1 MNKGMIMIRK
11 QSRLGAPTD
20 MASTMRK
27 QFSVGIALA
36 TLLVIT
42 AAPCAWATT
51 VAQWM
56 FDESSGD
63 VFLDSSG
70 SGFDLTATN
79 PQPPG
84 SSWSRRSDVPL
95 TTSPPGVT
103 SLKGLDP
110 RVIDTASSDRFSL
123 GKTGA
128 MTMEFW
134 YKDTPDASGVVDYV
148 LSTVAAVSDNNR
160 ISVFLDGGDKINFF
174 FFDNAGG
181 THSITTGAGSI
192 TEGAGWQHIAATFD
206 TNVGSG
212 EAFVYIDGS
221 PVAST
226 TTFGTNFAAFD
237 APFRVFGNGSAEN
250 FNGKNLIDELRMSDV
265 ALLPGSGTGVGELAW
280 NTSLVPEPGTA
291 ILLGLGLVCLFRRR
305 R

>member
-1 MNKGMIMIRK
+1 MSKGMIMIRK
-11 QSRLGAPTD
+11 QARFGT
-20 MASTMRK
+20 TTN
-27 QFSVGIALA
+27 LA
-36 TLLVIT
+36 MTITLAALLVI
-42 AAPCAWATT
+42 AVAPGASATT

-56 FDESSGD
+56 FDEPSGS

-70 SGFDLTATN
+70 NGFDLTATN

-84 SSWSRRSDVPL
+84 SSWSRSSDVPA

-128 MTMEFW
+128 MSMEFW
-134 YKDTPDASGVVDYV
+134 YKDTPDASQVVDYV
-148 LSTVAAVSDNNR
+148 LATAAPAFENNR

-181 THSITTGAGSI
+181 THFITTGAGSI

-206 TNVGSG
+206 SNVGNG
-212 EAFVYIDGS
+212 EARVYIDGN
-221 PVAST
+221 PVGSSDI
-226 TTFGTNFAAFD
+226 FGTNFGTLN
-237 APFRVFGNGSAEN
+237 APFRVFGNGSGTS
-250 FNGKNLIDELRMSDV
+250 FNGKNLIDELRISDV
-265 ALLPGSGTGVGELAW
+265 ALLPGGGTGVGELAW
-280 NTSLVPEPGTA
+280 NTSLVPEPETA